1 MTEIRNEKKILITPV
16 SEADI
21 ASLKVGDVIYL
32 DGEMVTGRDSV
43 HGRVVEEGIPLPV
56 DIQGKVI
63 MHAGP
68 IVKKCITADEKDDGK
83 NGNGGNDCNSS
94 NATCSSPYGSSTPRY
109 EMVSIGPT
117 TSMRMERFQYEFL
130 RETGAR
136 IIIGKGGMKE
146 KTAAGCKEFGAVH
159 CVMPAGNAVVGASCV
174 EEITGVHW
182 LDLGAPEAVWECRV
196 KEFGP
201 LIVMIDATGRNYF
214 EEKKLEYNKKKDE
227 QIEAISKQ
235 VHFIK

>member
-1 MTEIRNEKKILITPV
+1 MTEIRNEKRILITPV

-21 ASLKVGDVIYL
+21 ASLKVGDVFYL

-56 DIQGKVI
+56 DIRGKVI

-68 IVKKCITADEKDDGK
+68 IVRKCITTDEKDDGK
-83 NGNGGNDCNSS
+83 NGNGNNDCNNS
-94 NATCSSPYGSSTPRY
+94 NASCSSPRY

-174 EEITGVHW
+174 EEITSVHW

-201 LIVMIDATGRNYF
+201 LIVTIDTIGRNYF

-227 QIEAISKQ
+227 QIELISKQ
-235 VHFIK
+235 VHFVK

>member
-21 ASLKVGDVIYL
+21 ASLKVGDVFYL

-56 DIQGKVI
+56 DIRGKVI

-68 IVKKCITADEKDDGK
+68 IVKKCITEEKHIDGDE
-83 NGNGGNDCNSS
+83 S
-94 NATCSSPYGSSTPRY
+94 GSAPSY

-201 LIVMIDATGRNYF
+201 LIVTIDATGRNYF
-214 EEKKLEYNKKKDE
+214 EEKKLEYNKRKDE
-227 QIEAISKQ
+227 QIELISKQ
-235 VHFIK
+235 VHFMK

>member
-21 ASLKVGDVIYL
+21 ASLKVGDVFYL

-43 HGRVVEEGIPLPV
+43 HGRVVAEGIPLSV
-56 DIQGKVI
+56 DIRGKVI

-68 IVKKCITADEKDDGK
+68 IVKKCITEEKHIDGDE
-83 NGNGGNDCNSS
+83 S
-94 NATCSSPYGSSTPRY
+94 GSAPSY

-201 LIVMIDATGRNYF
+201 LIVTIDTTGRNYF

-227 QIEAISKQ
+227 QIELISKQ

>member
-21 ASLKVGDVIYL
+21 ASLKVVDVFYL

-56 DIQGKVI
+56 DIRGKVI

-83 NGNGGNDCNSS
+83 NGNGNNDCNS
-94 NATCSSPYGSSTPRY
+94 NASSPRY

-117 TSMRMERFQYEFL
+117 TSMRMARFQYEFL

-174 EEITGVHW
+174 EEITSVHW

-214 EEKKLEYNKKKDE
+214 EEKKLEYNKRKDE

>member
-21 ASLKVGDVIYL
+21 ASLKVGDVFYL

-56 DIQGKVI
+56 DIRGKVI

-68 IVKKCITADEKDDGK
+68 IVKKCITEEKHIDGDE
-83 NGNGGNDCNSS
+83 S
-94 NATCSSPYGSSTPRY
+94 GSAPSY

-174 EEITGVHW
+174 EEITSVHW

-201 LIVMIDATGRNYF
+201 LIVTIDATGRNYF
-214 EEKKLEYNKKKDE
+214 EEKKLEYNKRKDE
-227 QIEAISKQ
+227 QIELISKQ
-235 VHFIK
+235 VHFMK

>member
-1 MTEIRNEKKILITPV
+1 MTEVRNEKRILITPV

-21 ASLKVGDVIYL
+21 APLKVGDVFYL

-43 HGRVVEEGIPLPV
+43 HSRVVEEGIPLPV

-182 LDLGAPEAVWECRV
+182 LDLG
-196 KEFGP
+196 
-201 LIVMIDATGRNYF
+201 
-214 EEKKLEYNKKKDE
+214 
-227 QIEAISKQ
+227 KQ
-235 VHFIK
+235 SGNAA

>member
-1 MTEIRNEKKILITPV
+1 MTEVRNEKRILITPV

-21 ASLKVGDVIYL
+21 APLKVGDVFYL

-43 HGRVVEEGIPLPV
+43 HSRVVEEGIPLPV

-68 IVKKCITADEKDDGK
+68 IVKKCIPADEKDDGK
-83 NGNGGNDCNSS
+83 NGNGNNGCNSDAS
-94 NATCSSPYGSSTPRY
+94 CSSPRY

-201 LIVMIDATGRNYF
+201 LIVTIDATGRNYF

>member
-21 ASLKVGDVIYL
+21 ASLKVGDVFYL

-83 NGNGGNDCNSS
+83 NDNGNNDCNNS
-94 NATCSSPYGSSTPRY
+94 NASCSSPRY

-201 LIVMIDATGRNYF
+201 LIVTIDTIGRNYF

-227 QIEAISKQ
+227 QIELISKQ
-235 VHFIK
+235 VHFVK

>member
-21 ASLKVGDVIYL
+21 ASLKVGDVFYL

-83 NGNGGNDCNSS
+83 NDNGNNNCNNS
-94 NATCSSPYGSSTPRY
+94 NASCSSPRY

-174 EEITGVHW
+174 EEITSVHW

-201 LIVMIDATGRNYF
+201 LIVTIDATGRNYF
-214 EEKKLEYNKKKDE
+214 EEKKLEYNKRKDE
-227 QIEAISKQ
+227 QIELISKQ
-235 VHFIK
+235 VHFMK